1 MSKVKNTIKIVLF
14 CGIGIVIFWL
24 VQRILTPDHNINQN
38 IKYSMVGLNKLE
50 DNSLDAVF
58 LGSSSTL
65 LSVYPMDIY
74 KQTGVKAYNFS
85 TAGQPIA
92 VSYDALKRI
101 FKNQKPAIVVLN
113 TGNLTYKEDTGAN
126 AGFRNYSE
134 NIPFSMEK
142 IELARNYTEYGYP
155 DGTMSILF
163 PIIKYHDRWSELT
176 DDDFIRVT
184 ENVDDYFYTMGAY
197 VVDYTYGT
205 MLTAEQSDNIINE
218 MIERNPSE
226 IKYRDKNTE
235 EYQIKEIETPLRTIA
250 ISDNNKKILK
260 QMKDLCDENNSKLV
274 LTSIPFRLNPMNS
287 PDHAWGKDI
296 QAQFEALSAEL
307 GIDYVDF
314 TYNID
319 VGIDMITDTYDQ
331 GAHLNTLGARKIT
344 NYFCKYFTEQGI
356 VGTGS
361 DPVWDEQLIK
371 WDKIME
377 IVDWQTDLDFHSYLN
392 KLIENKDKLDI
403 FISANTTYSDSLT
416 AEEIEMFKQLGL
428 TLVGDGGFCDSYA
441 AIVSGG
447 DVKYEAVSP
456 RKITYNTTLDD
467 GTKVNLVSS
476 GWYTGSLSSI
486 KIDGAEYS
494 PNGECLNFVVREKE
508 TGMVIDCVRFATRYP
523 EKTAYHTR
531 QHANV
536 TAYEQEVFN
545 IKLQ

>member
-14 CGIGIVIFWL
+14 CAIGIVIFGL
-24 VQRILTPDHNINQN
+24 VQKILTPNHSQN
-38 IKYSMVGLNKLE
+38 SYPNLTIKGFNMLE
-50 DNSLDAVF
+50 NNSLDAVF
-58 LGSSSTL
+58 LGPSTMHG
-65 LSVYPMDIY
+65 SVFPMDIY
-74 KQTGVKAYNFS
+74 KQTGIKAYNFS
-85 TAGQPIA
+85 ISGQPIDL
-92 VSYDALKRI
+92 SYEILKNVFRQ
-101 FKNQKPAIVVLN
+101 QKPEIIVLDAR
-113 TGNLTYKEDTGAN
+113 GLTYEDNHSQNPALRYY
-126 AGFRNYSE
+126 AE
-134 NIPFSMEK
+134 NIPLSKEK
-142 IELARNYTEYGYP
+142 IEFAVNYTKYGYT

-163 PIIKYHDRWSELT
+163 PIIKYHDRWSQLT
-176 DDDFIRVT
+176 KDDFIRVGK
-184 ENVDDYFYTMGAY
+184 VADDYYFTMG
-197 VVDYTYGT
+197 TFFGEFINGT
-205 MLTAEQSDNIINE
+205 SLTAEQSDDIINE
-218 MIERNPSE
+218 MIRRNPSE
-226 IKYRDKNTE
+226 IKFREDTE
-235 EYQIKEIETPLRTIA
+235 EYQIKEVDSPIRTID
-250 ISDNNKKILK
+250 IPEKNKKILEQIK
-260 QMKDLCDENNSKLV
+260 KLCDENECKLV
-274 LTSIPFRLNPMNS
+274 LSSIPSRIHPVSNPRR
-287 PDHAWGKDI
+287 AWGKDI
-296 QAQFEALSAEL
+296 QTEVAQLAAEL
-307 GIDYVDF
+307 GIEYVDF

-319 VGIDMITDTYDQ
+319 IGIDMMTDTNDN
-331 GAHLNTLGARKIT
+331 GVHLNTLGARKIT

-361 DPVWDEQLIK
+361 DPVWDEQLVK

-392 KLIENKDKLDI
+392 KLIANKDKLDI
-403 FISANTTYSDSLT
+403 FISASTTYSDSLT

-428 TLVGDGGFCDSYA
+428 TLVEGGGWCDSYA

-523 EKTAYHTR
+523 EKTAYHTQ